1 MSKNRKDRR
10 QSPYDIDNY
19 WQSAGYNSEL
29 FIMYRQQIMKLA
41 MNRYKW
47 INLPI
52 TCNERY
58 LEYTLLTQGIA
69 TIAFPKKQRGI
80 FYSTQVA
87 QMSPPNIY
95 NNPSKWESIGNN
107 GWRFYCNNTN
117 GVIVWDNRAR
127 YPLMQM
133 IDIWAR
139 ELVDVRRCKQLN
151 RMHTKVPFIIKCAP
165 QQEQQAINIYK
176 QISGGEPA
184 IIQTTG
190 METIDIDVLKT
201 DVPFLGEELT
211 QEEMN
216 TWASIYQYLGITNL
230 TFKAERMVQDE
241 VNKRDEPTDIIK
253 LDGLNCRREACD
265 RLNTLFAAYLD
276 GPISCVSAQDNTSE
290 NYNLEHNIKDIA
302 EIDNGKEVN

>member
-29 FIMYRQQIMKLA
+29 FTMYRQQIMKLA

-290 NYNLEHNIKDIA
+290 NYNLKHNIKDIA